1 MFVYASS
8 PYFIRILQGPLQVEE
23 KWRDLYPFQV
33 RRGFGVEEKVDQ
45 QLIIVK
51 TCTPGLRDLLMTKID
66 LEVRRVKSEALS

>member
-1 MFVYASS
+1 M
-8 PYFIRILQGPLQVEE
+8 EE

-33 RRGFGVEEKVDQ
+33 RRWFGVEEKVNQ

-51 TCTPGLRDLLMTKID
+51 TCTHDLRDLLMTKID